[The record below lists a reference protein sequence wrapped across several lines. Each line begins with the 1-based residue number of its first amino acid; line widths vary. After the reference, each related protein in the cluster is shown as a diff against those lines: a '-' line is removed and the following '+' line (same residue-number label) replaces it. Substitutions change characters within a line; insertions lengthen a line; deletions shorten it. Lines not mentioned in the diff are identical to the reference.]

1 MAVGA
6 VGEVGQ
12 VVMLPINVAEDHRG
26 EYAIAGK

>member
-1 MAVGA
+1 MAVGV

-26 EYAIAGK
+26 EYVIAGK